1 MPSPIV
7 ENKAL
12 LNALFSAIRQN
23 HVAGC
28 YIIEGMDGTGKLTIS
43 RYIAAALCC
52 SDPQEDATP
61 CLSCHS
67 CKNILI
73 GNHVDV
79 IELAPEEE
87 GKNITVSQVREM
99 LRSAHNSTTESDW
112 RIFIIQDSQNM
123 KKEAQNALLKSIEE
137 PGKNT
142 VFFLLTTDKT
152 KLLPT
157 VRSRAVFLRTEPLNA
172 DTLRPLLVKEGV
184 KDNMLEDIILLSG
197 GSLGKALQLSGDTAS
212 IAMRDRTLSYFEAIM
227 NGAGFTQLCL
237 ICPPAS
243 MTRRDLV
250 LFLILAKSALRDLI
264 LKRENPECKSEFFIS
279 EQFLSDL
286 ASIISLSE
294 AVRLFDFCD
303 NLLRSSEQNVN
314 LFSALS
320 GFHLAAQNL
329 TKSDS

>member
-1 MPSPIV
+1 MPLPII
-7 ENKAL
+7 ENKSL
-12 LNALFSAIRQN
+12 LNSFFTAIRQN
-23 HVAGC
+23 RVAGC
-28 YIIEGMDGTGKLTIS
+28 YIIEGMEGTGKLTIS

-52 SDPQEDATP
+52 PQPQQDATP
-61 CLSCHS
+61 CLACRS

-79 IELAPEEE
+79 IELRPEEE

-99 LRSAHNSTTESDW
+99 LRCAHNSTTESDW
-112 RIFIIQDSQNM
+112 RIFIIEDSQNM

-157 VRSRAVFLRTEPLNA
+157 VRSRAVFLRTDLLSDEI
-172 DTLRPLLVKEGV
+172 LRPLLLKEGV
-184 KDNMLEDIILLSG
+184 SETVLEEVILLSG
-197 GSLGKALQLSGDTAS
+197 GSFGKALQISKDTAS
-212 IAMRDRTLSYFEAIM
+212 LSMRERTLSYFEAIM
-227 NGAGFTQLCL
+227 NGAGFTKLCL
-237 ICPPAS
+237 ICPPAT

-250 LFLILAKSALRDLI
+250 LFLILVKSALRDLI
-264 LKRENPECKSEFFIS
+264 CTRENPDCKSEFFTS
-279 EQFLSDL
+279 KQFLFDL
-286 ASIISLSE
+286 SSIISLSE
-294 AVRLFDFCD
+294 AVKLFAFCD
-303 NLLRSSEQNVN
+303 KLLHSSEQNVN

-320 GFHLAAQNL
+320 GFHLIAQNL